1 MTDISL
7 KDSLIFEKKQAN
19 NSNNE
24 RFENK
29 LQINCLLKSNSLKL
43 QRKQNLKKGIFKW
56 NMNLQSL
63 VVALLGVL

>member
-7 KDSLIFEKKQAN
+7 KDRSIFEKKQAN